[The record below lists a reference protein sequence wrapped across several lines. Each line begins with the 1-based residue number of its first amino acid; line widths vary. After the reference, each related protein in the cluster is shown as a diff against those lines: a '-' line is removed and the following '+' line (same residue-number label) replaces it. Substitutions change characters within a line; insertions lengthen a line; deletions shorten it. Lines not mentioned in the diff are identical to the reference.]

1 MGTFEIDDPGIDVEA
16 LEERVRAAIEAKR
29 GVRFTDE
36 ELSEL
41 RAAELQPRM
50 RKDDMPGGWLR
61 EMPDV
66 RGRLPEIQAPPAAH
80 VSAPT
85 ALYES
90 GSSGLKGMF
99 LRLARRIMRPFYRS
113 TLNLETTLAAM
124 VEATNEQGTW
134 AGKQLTDMTGQ
145 LENWR
150 ERDLHLLHNLVR
162 EITALRLQETHTQDR
177 INELIRRLDALT
189 ERERALEALTYE
201 DKRKGSAKGV

>member
-16 LEERVRAAIEAKR
+16 LEERVRAAIAAKR
-29 GVRFTDE
+29 GVRFSDE

-41 RAAELQPRM
+41 RAAKLQPRM
-50 RKDDMPGGWLR
+50 RQDDMPRGWLR

-66 RGRLPEIQAPPAAH
+66 RGRLPDIAAPPGAH
-80 VSAPT
+80 VSPPT

-90 GSSGLKGMF
+90 GSGGLKGAF

-124 VEATNEQGTW
+124 VESTNEQGTW

-150 ERDLHLLHNLVR
+150 ERDLHLLHNVVC
-162 EITALRLQETHTQDR
+162 EITSLRLQQTHTQDR

-189 ERERALEALTYE
+189 ERERALEALTYD
-201 DKRKGSAKGV
+201 DKAVK